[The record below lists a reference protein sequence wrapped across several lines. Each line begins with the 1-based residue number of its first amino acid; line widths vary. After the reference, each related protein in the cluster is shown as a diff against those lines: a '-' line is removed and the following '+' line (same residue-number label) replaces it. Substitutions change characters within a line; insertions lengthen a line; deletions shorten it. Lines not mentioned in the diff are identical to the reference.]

1 MGKEKSPSKKE
12 VPKET
17 YPETSGDLH
26 HDPAPAD
33 GVGSAGGLECFGSS
47 GFYVYS
53 HVRKLNR
60 SISHLILVTDGMYQ
74 LTDCF
79 LEDVL

>member
-33 GVGSAGGLECFGSS
+33 GVGSAGRLKSASALQVSMFTLMLENLTGAF
-47 GFYVYS
+47 
-53 HVRKLNR
+53 
-60 SISHLILVTDGMYQ
+60 LI
-74 LTDCF
+74 
-79 LEDVL
+79 

>member
-17 YPETSGDLH
+17 YLH

-33 GVGSAGGLECFGSS
+33 SVGSAGRLKSASALQVSVFTLMLENLTGAF
-47 GFYVYS
+47 
-53 HVRKLNR
+53 
-60 SISHLILVTDGMYQ
+60 LI
-74 LTDCF
+74 
-79 LEDVL
+79 